1 MKQFKKNLMVLLVL
15 SASLTANAQTTVSGT
30 NLNIETYSQYANTL
44 DGGRGNAIGMSHW
57 LGGYHSLAAGNNDT
71 ILNNANSSIAFG
83 SMNRVGGVMSIAI
96 GSNVKI
102 GNSFSIGIGNNLN
115 LTGNTNCMAIGN
127 GIIGSGNN
135 PDVFLEN
142 SHNNSLVVG
151 FHSTKPTLTVGPS
164 PNDYPQGDTI
174 GKTGKVA
181 IGDVPVPDIAAK
193 LHIRSDYGEDA
204 GIILEPK
211 DPSTENTFIMMR
223 DEKHGVEVDK
233 DGVMILKSLTTN
245 TYNGSDVK
253 KPLVLNGIVGI
264 NISPNRYDDL
274 TDTYGL
280 WVREGILTDRIII
293 KRQVDWFDCVF
304 APDYELM
311 PLWQLKEYVSE
322 KRHLPDIPSEKEVV
336 DNGVE
341 VYEMQSLLLKK
352 IEELTLY
359 TIQLQ
364 EQIESMQTEINALK
378 NK

>member
-1 MKQFKKNLMVLLVL
+1 MKQFKKNLMVLLAL

-71 ILNNANSSIAFG
+71 ILNNANSSIALG
-83 SMNRVGGVMSIAI
+83 SLNRIGGVMSFAI

-102 GNSFSIGIGNNLN
+102 GYSYSIGLGHDLR
-115 LTGNTNCMAIGN
+115 LTGNTSCMAIGN

-151 FHSTKPTLTVGPS
+151 FKSTRPTLSIGPS
-164 PNDYPQGDTI
+164 PNDYPQGDTLC
-174 GKTGKVA
+174 KTGKVA

-211 DPSTENTFIMMR
+211 DMENSNTFIHMR
-223 DEKHGVEVDK
+223 DEGHGIEVDET
-233 DGVMILKSLTTN
+233 GELTLRSMVDQTP
-245 TYNGSDVK
+245 GS
-253 KPLVLNGIVGI
+253 LVLQGRVGV
-264 NISPNRYDDL
+264 NITNES
-274 TDTYGL
+274 DTYALAVNG
-280 WVREGILTDRIII
+280 GILTNEVFI
-293 KRQVDWFDCVF
+293 KNVDEWFDNVF
-304 APDYELM
+304 AENYKLLSLNDLQRYINR
-311 PLWQLKEYVSE
+311 YG
-322 KRHLPDIPSEKEVV
+322 HLPEMPSETEVKEEGY
-336 DNGVE
+336 NMA
-341 VYEMQSLLLKK
+341 EMQGLLLKK

-359 TIQLQ
+359 TIQQQ
-364 EQIESMQTEINALK
+364 ELIEKLEQRVAELEGK
-378 NK
+378 

>member
-115 LTGNTNCMAIGN
+115 LTGNTSCMAIGN

-151 FHSTKPTLTVGPS
+151 FKSTRPTLTVGPS
-164 PNDYPQGDTI
+164 PNDYPQGDTLC
-174 GKTGKVA
+174 KTGKVA

-211 DPSTENTFIMMR
+211 DKENSSTYIQMR
-223 DEKHGVEVDK
+223 DEDHMVTVDDEGELAIRSMNGEV
-233 DGVMILKSLTTN
+233 LS
-245 TYNGSDVK
+245 S
-253 KPLVLNGIVGI
+253 LVLQGRVGI
-264 NISPNRYDDL
+264 NITNESN
-274 TDTYGL
+274 TYALAVNG
-280 WVREGILTDRIII
+280 GILTNEVFI
-293 KRQVDWFDCVF
+293 KNVEEWFDDVF
-304 APDYELM
+304 ADDYKLM
-311 PLWQLKEYVSE
+311 PLNELQRFVWQHG
-322 KRHLPDIPSEKEVV
+322 RLPEVPSEEEVMEE
-336 DNGVE
+336 G
-341 VYEMQSLLLKK
+341 YGMAEMQGVLLKK

-359 TIQLQ
+359 TLRQQ
-364 EQIESMQTEINALK
+364 EEIEMLK
-378 NK
+378 QMIEELKEK

>member
-1 MKQFKKNLMVLLVL
+1 MKQTRFAITLVACLLGLVGM
-15 SASLTANAQTTVSGT
+15 AQNTVVEGT
-30 NLNIETYSQYANTL
+30 KLNIGENNTVT
-44 DGGRGNAIGMSHW
+44 GTISGAIGQYNIVGS
-57 LGGYHSLAAGNNDT
+57 NNAMAVGFGDT
-71 ILNNANSSIAFG
+71 IDMQNAN
-83 SMNRVGGVMSIAI
+83 
-96 GSNVKI
+96 
-102 GNSFSIGIGNNLN
+102 NSFTLGTLNRIGGSSSFGFGQDVKVMRDYGLG
-115 LTGNTNCMAIGN
+115 LGRYLKATGQDDCMV
-127 GIIGSGNN
+127 IGSGFSSSGLK
-135 PDVFLEN
+135 PKQFLEN
-142 SHNNSLVVG
+142 EYSHSLMIG
-151 FHSTKPTLTVGPS
+151 FKSIHPTLTVGPS
-164 PNDYPQGDTI
+164 PNDYPQGDTLC
-174 GKTGKVA
+174 KTGKVA

-245 TYNGSDVK
+245 NYNGSDVK

>member
-211 DPSTENTFIMMR
+211 DKENSSTYIQMR
-223 DEKHGVEVDK
+223 DEDHMVTVDDEGELAIRSMNGEV
-233 DGVMILKSLTTN
+233 LS
-245 TYNGSDVK
+245 S
-253 KPLVLNGIVGI
+253 LVLQGRVGI
-264 NISPNRYDDL
+264 NITNESN
-274 TDTYGL
+274 TYALAVNG
-280 WVREGILTDRIII
+280 GILTNEVFI
-293 KRQVDWFDCVF
+293 KNVEEWFDDVF
-304 APDYELM
+304 ADDYKLM
-311 PLWQLKEYVSE
+311 PLNELQRFVWQHG
-322 KRHLPDIPSEKEVV
+322 RLPEVPSEEEVMEE
-336 DNGVE
+336 G
-341 VYEMQSLLLKK
+341 YGMAEMQGVLLKK

-359 TIQLQ
+359 TLRQQ
-364 EQIESMQTEINALK
+364 EEIEMLK
-378 NK
+378 QMIEELKEK

>member
-1 MKQFKKNLMVLLVL
+1 MVLLVL

-151 FHSTKPTLTVGPS
+151 FKSTRPTLTVGPS

-204 GIILEPK
+204 GIFLENK
-211 DPSTENTFIMMR
+211 DMESNSAFIHLK
-223 DEKHGVEVDK
+223 DSGHGIEVDE
-233 DGVMILKSLTTN
+233 DGEMTLRSM
-245 TYNGSDVK
+245 YEDDYGS
-253 KPLVLNGIVGI
+253 LVLQGRIGI
-264 NISPNRYDDL
+264 NITNES
-274 TDTYGL
+274 DTYALAVNG
-280 WVREGILTDRIII
+280 GILTNEVFI
-293 KRQVDWFDCVF
+293 KNVNEWFDHVF
-304 APDYELM
+304 SKDYSLM
-311 PLWQLKEYVSE
+311 PINDLRSYVD
-322 KRHLPDIPSEKEVV
+322 KHGHLPEVPSETEVRE
-336 DNGVE
+336 NGYDMV
-341 VYEMQSLLLKK
+341 EMQGLLLKK

-359 TIQLQ
+359 
-364 EQIESMQTEINALK
+364 ALK
-378 NK
+378 QQEEIEALRQTVEQLKGK

>member
-1 MKQFKKNLMVLLVL
+1 MKQLKLTLIIIISLLTGI
-15 SASLTANAQTTVSGT
+15 SIHAQNIITGS
-30 NLNIETYSQYANTL
+30 NLNIGSGNGFVTDVNDTY
-44 DGGRGNAIGMSHW
+44 GNAIGTQNYVGGANTLVIGYSDTVS
-57 LGGYHSLAAGNNDT
+57 LGSTNSFVAGAHNRINGINSFAIGGFVKANGNTSMGLGYYLKPENENNIVIGVGIKGNND
-71 ILNNANSSIAFG
+71 ISSKYLQNSYESTLMI
-83 SMNRVGGVMSIAI
+83 
-96 GSNVKI
+96 
-102 GNSFSIGIGNNLN
+102 
-115 LTGNTNCMAIGN
+115 
-127 GIIGSGNN
+127 
-135 PDVFLEN
+135 
-142 SHNNSLVVG
+142 G

-211 DPSTENTFIMMR
+211 DPTTENTYIKMR
-223 DEKHGVEVDK
+223 DEKHRIEVDK
-233 DGVMILKSLTTN
+233 DGVMILNSFTTN
-245 TYNGSDVK
+245 INNGSDVK
-253 KPLVLNGIVGI
+253 QPLILRGIVGV
-264 NISPNRYDDL
+264 NIDPYRYDDL

-280 WVREGILTDRIII
+280 WVTGGILTDRIII
-293 KRQVDWFDCVF
+293 KRQADWFDHVF
-304 APDYELM
+304 NPGYELM
-311 PLWQLKEYVSE
+311 PLRQLKKYVYE
-322 KRHLPDIPSEKEVV
+322 NRHLPDIPSEKEVI

-364 EQIESMQTEINALK
+364 EQIESMQAEINTLK

>member
-211 DPSTENTFIMMR
+211 DKENSSTYIQMR
-223 DEKHGVEVDK
+223 DEDHMVTVDDEGELAIRSMNGEV
-233 DGVMILKSLTTN
+233 LSSLVLQGRVGIIITNESN
-245 TYNGSDVK
+245 TYALAVNG
-253 KPLVLNGIVGI
+253 
-264 NISPNRYDDL
+264 
-274 TDTYGL
+274 
-280 WVREGILTDRIII
+280 GILTNEVFI
-293 KRQVDWFDCVF
+293 KNVEEWFDDVF
-304 APDYELM
+304 ADDYKLM
-311 PLWQLKEYVSE
+311 PLNELQRFVWQHG
-322 KRHLPDIPSEKEVV
+322 RLPEVPSEEEVMEE
-336 DNGVE
+336 G
-341 VYEMQSLLLKK
+341 YGMAEMQGVLLKK

-359 TIQLQ
+359 TLRQQ
-364 EQIESMQTEINALK
+364 EEIEMLK
-378 NK
+378 QMIEELKEK

>member
-211 DPSTENTFIMMR
+211 DKENSSTYIQMR
-223 DEKHGVEVDK
+223 DEDHMVTVD
-233 DGVMILKSLTTN
+233 DEGELAIRSM
-245 TYNGSDVK
+245 NGEDLSS
-253 KPLVLNGIVGI
+253 LVLQGRVGI
-264 NISPNRYDDL
+264 NITNESN
-274 TDTYGL
+274 TYALAVNG
-280 WVREGILTDRIII
+280 GILTNEVFI
-293 KRQVDWFDCVF
+293 KNVEEWFDDVF
-304 APDYELM
+304 ADDYKLM
-311 PLWQLKEYVSE
+311 PLNELQRFVWQHG
-322 KRHLPDIPSEKEVV
+322 RLPEVPSEEEVMEE
-336 DNGVE
+336 G
-341 VYEMQSLLLKK
+341 YGMAEMQGVLLKK

-359 TIQLQ
+359 TLRQQ
-364 EQIESMQTEINALK
+364 EEIEMLK
-378 NK
+378 QMIEELKEK